1 MKLWKRA
8 AAAIKDRKSL
18 LAVGFSRRN
27 SSYRNADLEAAIIKA
42 TSHDD
47 SSVDYSN
54 AHRVYKWI
62 RSSPLNL
69 KTLVY
74 AISSR
79 VNHTRSWIVA
89 LKSLMLLHGVLCCKV
104 PSVVGEFRR
113 LPFDLSDFSDGHSC
127 LSKTWGFNVFVRT
140 YFAFLHHYSSFL
152 SDQIHR
158 LRGNNRRSLEKTSD
172 SVIQELE
179 RIQKLQSLL
188 DMILQIRPV
197 ADNMKKTL
205 ILEAMDCLVIE
216 SINIY
221 GRICGAVMKVLP
233 LAGKS
238 EAATVLK
245 IVNKTTSQG
254 EDLIVYFEF
263 CKGFGVSNAREIPQF
278 VRIPEEEVEAIEK
291 MIDTVQEKPKLE
303 KDEEKEDEKAMVV
316 LEQPKKLQ
324 TIITDKWEIFEDD
337 YRCFDRKDKWE
348 IFEDE
353 YHQNHLPLITMNQ
366 PVYIT
371 YTMPD
376 LITF

>member
-69 KTLVY
+69 KTLIN

-104 PSVVGEFRR
+104 PAVIGEIRR
-113 LPFDLSDFSDGHSC
+113 LPFDLSGFSDGHSC

-140 YFAFLHHYSSFL
+140 YFAFLHHYSFFL

-158 LRGNNRRSLEKTSD
+158 FRSNRMRSAEKGETM
-172 SVIQELE
+172 IQDLE

-188 DMILQIRPV
+188 DMVLQIKPI

-216 SINIY
+216 SISIY
-221 GRICGAVMKVLP
+221 GRICSGIIRILP
-233 LAGKS
+233 LAGKT

-245 IVNKTTSQG
+245 IVQKATSQG
-254 EDLIVYFEF
+254 EDLTIYFDF
-263 CKGFGVSNAREIPQF
+263 CRGFGVSNARETPQF
-278 VRIPEEEVEAIEK
+278 VRIPEEKVEAIEK
-291 MIDTVQEKPKLE
+291 MIKNAEEKPKPE
-303 KDEEKEDEKAMVV
+303 KKEKVVEDEKAMIV
-316 LEQPKKLQ
+316 LEQPQKLQ
-324 TIITDKWEIFEDD
+324 TIITDKWETFEDD
-337 YRCFDRKDKWE
+337 YRCFDRKDN
-348 IFEDE
+348 E
-353 YHQNHLPLITMNQ
+353 YYQNHLPLIVTNQ
-366 PVYIT
+366 PLYIN
-371 YTMPD
+371 YPMPD